1 MIEMKRLLRSVSGG
15 SFGWSAVAA
24 IALMGVVGRTALAQQ
39 QGPEQ
44 AGFDAVQGQEA
55 DPPSQ
60 VARISLLAGNVSI
73 EPASVDEFT
82 AAEANY
88 PLTTGDRMYADV
100 GATAEL
106 QTDALAVRMGQQTD
120 LTVTAMTD
128 TLAQLGLA
136 SGSVHLRSYALD
148 PNSTVELDTPNV
160 AVTVLQP
167 GDVRVDVDAQADTT
181 TVTLLSGQVQ
191 IDGNGLQ
198 QVLEPGQK
206 VRLGG
211 SDPVSA
217 QWMYAGGA
225 DVLDRFSS
233 DRDAMYEAALNT
245 NGGSE
250 SQYTNPG
257 MIGAEDLSANGD
269 WETDSD
275 NVPVWYPGTVA
286 VDWQPYR
293 CGHWAWVAPWGWTWV
308 ECEAWGFAPFHY
320 GRWER
325 RNTVRGWRWGW
336 IPGPPVVRPIYSP
349 ALVVFVGG
357 GSGVTA
363 WFPLGPRE
371 TYVPWY
377 HTSPLYLN
385 RVNVSNIYSRN
396 TVQVRNVY
404 NQHVTNVYNT
414 TTIVNNVY
422 VNREVATVAVS
433 QASFAAGKPVRQ
445 AEVHV
450 DPRAL
455 AAAPVLAHPMVTP
468 TRSMVVSAP
477 ARAVPARAVRP
488 VLATHELTVE
498 RAEPRPNGVQPVIR
512 PGGAVAVPVGPA
524 PIARPGMR
532 PQPEPIAPVARS
544 APASSS
550 VQEPNPARGA
560 VRAELPAAERP
571 APSSV
576 QEPNPARGAVRMDT
590 PGPVEAAPARPLF
603 NKAVPPQPRPSFE
616 LQQKVMESTEPG
628 KPLSPQQM
636 QTLRPAPAPAPRPA
650 AAPKPAAKPAEA
662 AKPAPKKG

>member
-1 MIEMKRLLRSVSGG
+1 MKSLRRGVVGG
-15 SFGWSAVAA
+15 SFRVGAVAA
-24 IALMGVVGRTALAQQ
+24 IALLAIAGRTAVAQE

-44 AGFDAVQGQEA
+44 AGYDAVQGAEA

-88 PLTTGDRMYADV
+88 PLTTGDRVYADA
-100 GATAEL
+100 GASAEL
-106 QTDALAVRMGQQTD
+106 QTDALAVRLGQQTD

-136 SGSVHLRSYALD
+136 NGSVHLRSYSID
-148 PNSTVELDTPNV
+148 PNSTTELDTPNV

-167 GDVRVDVDAQADTT
+167 GDVRVDVDAQSDTT

-198 QVLEPGQK
+198 QVLQPGQK

-217 QWMYAGGA
+217 QWMYVGGG
-225 DVLDRFSS
+225 DGLDRFSA
-233 DRDAMYEAALNT
+233 DRDQEYQAALNN

-250 SQYTNPG
+250 SEYTNPG

-275 NVPVWYPGTVA
+275 NVPVWYPGAVS
-286 VDWQPYR
+286 VDWQPYQ
-293 CGHWAWVAPWGWTWV
+293 CGHWAWIAPWGWTWV
-308 ECEAWGFAPFHY
+308 ECESWGFAPFHY

-325 RNTVRGWRWGW
+325 RNTVRGPRWGW

-357 GSGVTA
+357 GNGVTA

-422 VNREVATVAVS
+422 VNREVATVAVP
-433 QASFAAGKPVRQ
+433 QASFAAGRPVIKSQ
-445 AEVHV
+445 VHV
-450 DPRAL
+450 DPREL
-455 AAAPVLAHPMVTP
+455 AAAPVLAHPLVTP
-468 TRSMVVSAP
+468 TRSMVVSTP
-477 ARAVPARAVRP
+477 ARAIPPRAARP
-488 VLATHELTVE
+488 VLASHELTVE
-498 RAEPRPNGVQPVIR
+498 KAEPNRGIPQPVTR
-512 PGGAVAVPVGPA
+512 PG
-524 PIARPGMR
+524 
-532 PQPEPIAPVARS
+532 
-544 APASSS
+544 
-550 VQEPNPARGA
+550 
-560 VRAELPAAERP
+560 
-571 APSSV
+571 
-576 QEPNPARGAVRMDT
+576 
-590 PGPVEAAPARPLF
+590 
-603 NKAVPPQPRPSFE
+603 
-616 LQQKVMESTEPG
+616 
-628 KPLSPQQM
+628 
-636 QTLRPAPAPAPRPA
+636 
-650 AAPKPAAKPAEA
+650 
-662 AKPAPKKG
+662 

>member
-1 MIEMKRLLRSVSGG
+1 MK
-15 SFGWSAVAA
+15 SFGGEKCARRVGAFAVV
-24 IALMGVVGRTALAQQ
+24 ALMVLMGRSALGQDA
-39 QGPEQ
+39 EQ
-44 AGFDAVQGQEA
+44 AGYDAVQGSEA

-60 VARISLLAGNVSI
+60 VARISVLAGNVSV
-73 EPASVDEFT
+73 EPASVDQFT

-88 PLTTGDRMYADV
+88 PLTTGDRVYADV

-106 QTDALAVRMGQQTD
+106 QTDALAVRLGAQTD

-136 SGSVHLRSYALD
+136 GGSVHLRSYSID

-167 GDVRVDVDAQADTT
+167 GDVRVDVDPQSDTT
-181 TVTLLSGQVQ
+181 TVTLVSGQVQ
-191 IDGNGLQ
+191 VDGNGLQ
-198 QVLEPGQK
+198 LALQPGQR

-217 QWMYAGGA
+217 QWMYAGNPDG
-225 DVLDRFSS
+225 LDRFSG
-233 DRDAMYEAALNT
+233 DRDAEYQAALSNE
-245 NGGSE
+245 G
-250 SQYTNPG
+250 QYTNPG

-269 WETDSD
+269 WETDAD
-275 NVPVWYPGTVA
+275 NDPVWYPAAVS
-286 VDWQPYR
+286 VDWQPYQ
-293 CGHWAWVAPWGWTWV
+293 CGHWAWIAPWGWTWV

-325 RNTVRGWRWGW
+325 RNTPRGLRWGW

-357 GSGVTA
+357 GTGVTA

-404 NQHVTNVYNT
+404 NQHTTNVYNT

-422 VNREVATVAVS
+422 VNRQVATVAVP
-433 QASFAAGKPVRQ
+433 QASFAAGRPVVRS
-445 AEVHV
+445 EVHV
-450 DPRAL
+450 DPREL
-455 AAAPVLAHPMVTP
+455 AAAPVLAHPLVTP
-468 TRSMVVSAP
+468 TRSIVVTAP
-477 ARAVPARAVRP
+477 ARAVPVRQARP
-488 VLATHELTVE
+488 VLASHELTVE
-498 RAEPRPNGVQPVIR
+498 RPQPGAGQPVTRPGAPVARPVQP
-512 PGGAVAVPVGPA
+512 AAPA
-524 PIARPGMR
+524 PIARPIS
-532 PQPEPIAPVARS
+532 PS
-544 APASSS
+544 APAPVTRPVS
-550 VQEPNPARGA
+550 PTAPTPIAR
-560 VRAELPAAERP
+560 PAAPTVRSQPETFGTAP

-576 QEPNPARGAVRMDT
+576 QQPNPGRSVERMET
-590 PGPVEAAPARPLF
+590 PVPQGPVAPARPLF
-603 NKAVPPQPRPSFE
+603 NKAVPPEPRPSFE
-616 LQQKVMESTEPG
+616 LQQKAIESTDPG
-628 KPLSPQQM
+628 RPLSPVQLNNLKQNQPVGRPQQVEK
-636 QTLRPAPAPAPRPA
+636 PHPA
-650 AAPKPAAKPAEA
+650 AAPPKAAAPARSAPPPAE
-662 AKPAPKKG
+662 KKH